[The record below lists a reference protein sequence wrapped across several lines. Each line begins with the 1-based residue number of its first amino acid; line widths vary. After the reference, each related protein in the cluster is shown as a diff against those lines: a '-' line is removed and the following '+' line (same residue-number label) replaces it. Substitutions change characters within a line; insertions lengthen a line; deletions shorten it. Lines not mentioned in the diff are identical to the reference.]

1 MMIDYLLSFLIIT
14 GAVLTLIG
22 SIGLFRFKDFYTRLH
37 GPTKASTLGVGSL
50 LIASVIYFSMRG
62 DGISFHEILI
72 TLFLFVTAPISAHML
87 AKAALHLNLKSL
99 AGKPQKFDEK
109 AQNLKKAQATS
120 TNNSSEHA
128 NQ

>member
-1 MMIDYLLSFLIIT
+1 MIDYLLSFLIIA

-50 LIASVIYFSMRG
+50 LIASAIYFSMRG
-62 DGISFHEILI
+62 DGVSFHEILI

-87 AKAALHLNLKSL
+87 AKAALHLNLQSL
-99 AGKPQKFDEK
+99 AGKPQKFDEE
-109 AQNLKKAQATS
+109 AQNLKKVQSTS
-120 TNNSSEHA
+120 ANNSSEHV